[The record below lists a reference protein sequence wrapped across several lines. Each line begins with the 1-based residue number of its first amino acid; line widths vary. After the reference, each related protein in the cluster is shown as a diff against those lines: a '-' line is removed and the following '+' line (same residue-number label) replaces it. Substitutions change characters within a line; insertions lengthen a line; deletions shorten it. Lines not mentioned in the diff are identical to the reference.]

1 MDDRDLL
8 VREHANLIEAF
19 AIAAGTTEGGFVRR
33 ADAVACLLS
42 GLPAAQ
48 FNQVIVEDDS
58 APPDAVIAAVAE
70 ARSRRVPFMLDL
82 RVGTDDRFVP
92 VAIALGLVPMTPEP
106 WMPGMALWP
115 VPEGRPEPIPGH
127 EIRRVT
133 DDAGVADHVAT
144 ASAGFEMPE
153 ELLRAIIT
161 PDVARLPT
169 VAVYVGYT
177 DGVPLSAGMSV
188 RSGST
193 IGLYNIVTLASARRR
208 GYGEAMTVRLAAD
221 GVAAGCDVAVLQAS
235 PMGLRLYERLGYR
248 TVVRYMAYV
257 EPAPAAG

>member
-19 AIAAGTTEGGFVRR
+19 AIAAAAAEGGLVRR
-33 ADAVACLLS
+33 TGGVACLLS

-48 FNQVIVEDDS
+48 FNQILVEDDAAS
-58 APPDAVIAAVAE
+58 PDAVTAAVAE
-70 ARSRRVPFMLDL
+70 ARSRPAPFMLDL
-82 RVGTDDRFVP
+82 RVGADDRFVP
-92 VAIALGLVPMTPEP
+92 VATALGLVPMTPKP
-106 WMPGMALWP
+106 WMPGMALCP
-115 VPEGRPEPIPGH
+115 VPDEPPQAIPGH

-133 DDAGVADHVAT
+133 DDDAVADHVAT
-144 ASAGFEMPE
+144 ASVGFAMPE

-161 PDVARLPT
+161 PEVARLPA

-177 DGVPLSAGMSV
+177 DGVPVTAGMSV

-193 IGLYNIVTLASARRR
+193 IGSYNIATLTSARRR

-221 GVAAGCDVAVLQAS
+221 GAAAGCDVAVLQAS

-248 TVVRYMAYV
+248 TVVRYMAYI
-257 EPAPAAG
+257 EPAQAAG

>member
-8 VREHANLIEAF
+8 VREHANLIEAWV
-19 AIAAGTTEGGFVRR
+19 IAAAAPEGGLVRR
-33 ADAVACLLS
+33 TGGVACLLS

-48 FNQVIVEDDS
+48 FNQIIVEDDAAS
-58 APPDAVIAAVAE
+58 PDAVVAAVVE
-70 ARSRRVPFMLDL
+70 ARDRPAPWMLDL

-92 VAIALGLVPMTPEP
+92 VAAALGLVPMTPEP

-115 VPEGRPEPIPGH
+115 VPTEPPQRIPGH

-144 ASAGFEMPE
+144 ASDAFGIPD
-153 ELLRAIIT
+153 ELMRAIIT
-161 PDVARLPT
+161 PEIARLPA

-177 DGVPLSAGMSV
+177 DGVRVTAGMSV

-193 IGLYNIVTLASARRR
+193 IGVYNIATLASARRR
-208 GYGEAMTVRLAAD
+208 GYGEAMTVRLAVD
-221 GVAAGCDVAVLQAS
+221 GVAAGCDLAVLQAS

-257 EPAPAAG
+257 EPALAAG